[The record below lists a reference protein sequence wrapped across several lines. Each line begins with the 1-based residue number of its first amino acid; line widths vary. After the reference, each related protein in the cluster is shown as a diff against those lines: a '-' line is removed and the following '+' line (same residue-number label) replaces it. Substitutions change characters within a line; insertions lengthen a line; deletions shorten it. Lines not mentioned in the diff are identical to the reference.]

1 MRPYVDAISH
11 REAWSDDSSIKG
23 ILCDGN
29 KITWKL
35 RCVSEYNRNSIP
47 ARYYE
52 FHARCKGRLACTGH
66 NKIPWDSDLFN
77 VCLKEQPALLR
88 KCTNA
93 ARLRTNKLSKDTRN
107 DIIAATSP
115 SLQAKKI
122 EILTAENKRLQKIVR
137 KARQKLAQMNE
148 KEQGIF
154 TANVDH
160 NQVFGEDLRGFA
172 AEYFDNKDIS
182 QEDLTRVVL
191 T

>member
-1 MRPYVDAISH
+1 
-11 REAWSDDSSIKG
+11 
-23 ILCDGN
+23 
-29 KITWKL
+29 L

-47 ARYYE
+47 ARYYG
-52 FHARCKGRLACTGH
+52 FHASSEGRLACTGH
-66 NKIPWDSDLFN
+66 KKIPWGSDLCN
-77 VCLKEQPALLR
+77 VCLKGQPALLR
-88 KCTNA
+88 KCKNA
-93 ARLRTNKLSKDTRN
+93 VRLRTNELSKDTRN

-160 NQVFGEDLRGFA
+160 NQVFGEDLHGLA
-172 AEYFDNKDIS
+172 AESFDNKDIS
-182 QEDLTRVVL
+182 QEDLMRVI
-191 T
+191 TSFR